1 MTTTVNRVHQA
12 IKNGIL
18 NGEYPPGTYIR
29 ETAIAKKLAVSRTPI
44 RETIRR
50 LVSEGWLESIPNRGA
65 RVVQWT
71 EADVDEVFELRA
83 LLEPLVAKR
92 AAGRLSKAQS
102 EELEGLAVVMETL
115 ATDGTTAA
123 RDEITALNQRFHET
137 LSQVAGSQR
146 IQRILQG
153 VVIVP
158 IARRSFHNYTAAELQ
173 RSMQHHREIIRALK
187 ANDGEWAAAIMRGHV
202 LAARAVHMRQ
212 AAWTE
217 QPITEKTTWRKHG
230 AA

>member
-1 MTTTVNRVHQA
+1 MTTAVNRVSQA

-18 NGEYPPGTYIR
+18 NGEYPPGAYIR
-29 ETAIAKKLAVSRTPI
+29 ETAIAEKLAVSRTPI

-50 LVSEGWLESIPNRGA
+50 LVSEGWLESMPNRGA

-92 AAGRLSKAQS
+92 AASRLSTAQL
-102 EELEGLAVVMETL
+102 EELEELAVAMETL
-115 ATDGTTAA
+115 ATDGNSAA
-123 RDEITALNQRFHET
+123 LDEITVLNQCFHEI
-137 LSQVAGSQR
+137 LSQAAESQR
-146 IQRILQG
+146 IKRVLQG

-158 IARRSFHNYTAAELQ
+158 IARRSFHNYSAAELQ
-173 RSMQHHREIIRALK
+173 RSMQHHRDIIRALREK
-187 ANDGEWAAAIMRGHV
+187 DGEWAAAIMRGHI

-212 AAWTE
+212 AAWIET
-217 QPITEKTTWRKHG
+217 PITENVTWRKHG
-230 AA
+230 TA